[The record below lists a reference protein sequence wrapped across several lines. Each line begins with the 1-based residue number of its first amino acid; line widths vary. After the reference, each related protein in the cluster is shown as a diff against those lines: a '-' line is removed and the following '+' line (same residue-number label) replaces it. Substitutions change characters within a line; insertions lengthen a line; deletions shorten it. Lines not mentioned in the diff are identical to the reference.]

1 MLEVHPSR
9 PPVEIHLASFRCIR
23 TVVHSAVHGGDLEV
37 IIGRGSVLLLPANK
51 LELETHRELY
61 CVLWIDCDVY
71 HNCWSHFS
79 TPAQRLQ
86 VVSNVIEADLEG
98 FTELQHAISDYLDAN
113 DSSKA
118 VDL

>member
-1 MLEVHPSR
+1 M
-9 PPVEIHLASFRCIR
+9 
-23 TVVHSAVHGGDLEV
+23 
-37 IIGRGSVLLLPANK
+37 
-51 LELETHRELY
+51 
-61 CVLWIDCDVY
+61 
-71 HNCWSHFS
+71 
-79 TPAQRLQ
+79 Q